1 MISLENILGNEFCC
15 HVGLGPFFFF
25 FLTQTGII
33 HEVRLVVKSP
43 LWTASDKEETSK
55 LLPSPEIHPLPEP
68 Q

>member
-1 MISLENILGNEFCC
+1 MNSA
-15 HVGLGPFFFF
+15 VMWVSGLL

-55 LLPSPEIHPLPEP
+55 LLPSPEIYPLPEP